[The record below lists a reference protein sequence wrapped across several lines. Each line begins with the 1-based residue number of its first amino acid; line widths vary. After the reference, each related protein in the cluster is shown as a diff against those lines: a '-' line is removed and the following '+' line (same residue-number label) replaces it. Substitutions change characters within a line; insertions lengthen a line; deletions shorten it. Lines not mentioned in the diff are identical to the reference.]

1 MPTQQ
6 TEVYIDYG
14 QPQQQQQPSI
24 TRQLDKGQLFS
35 VDAHRLAWQCMSPHF
50 RYLLRHSRKWRLIE
64 GGPSLSLVS
73 GRFVRRLSSSTS

>member
-35 VDAHRLAWQCMSPHF
+35 VDAHF
-50 RYLLRHSRKWRLIE
+50 RYLLRHSRKMAA
-64 GGPSLSLVS
+64 S
-73 GRFVRRLSSSTS
+73 